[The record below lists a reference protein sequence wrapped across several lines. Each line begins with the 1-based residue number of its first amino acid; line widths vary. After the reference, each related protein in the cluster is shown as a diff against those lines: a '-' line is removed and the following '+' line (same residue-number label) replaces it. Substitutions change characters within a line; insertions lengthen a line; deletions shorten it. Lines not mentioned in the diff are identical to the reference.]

1 LVRSKVGLR
10 TVGCETL
17 RASAL
22 GEGGP
27 VTPSTDV
34 RNLILGLS
42 GVLALSLVFHEW
54 TPFSNAAT
62 AAFAFLIVVLLVA
75 ATARLWVAVA
85 TSVAAML
92 SFNFFFL
99 PPVGSFTIAD
109 PQNWIALLAFL
120 AVSLVATNLSAVA
133 RDRTQQAVTR
143 RDELGRLFTLSRDIL
158 LITESR
164 EANASLAGFIS
175 RRFDL
180 DYVAICL
187 PSESEWRIFEAG
199 SLELTLDPKKLSSA
213 YTRVLEHH
221 GLDVDAR
228 TESGQST
235 LSVGAHSVRL
245 LPLRLGTR
253 PIGLI
258 AAAGRPIEPGTFDA
272 LAGIAAIAIE
282 RAQFLEERRLAE
294 LSRQSEELKSALLA
308 SLGHD
313 LRTPLTAIRV
323 AASNLQGSWPNEQ
336 ERLEQCDLI
345 VVEVDRLRRLFGN
358 ILEMARIDAGA
369 VTPDTRWVTPTEII
383 EAARCRVEPSLR
395 GHALDVSVDAEQL
408 VRLDPR
414 LTAAALSHLLE
425 NSAQYS
431 PSGSPIHVYANVSD
445 HRLSITVRDH
455 GSGIRPSDLPHVFD
469 RFFRGVDATRGR
481 SGTGMGL
488 AIARGL
494 LAVERGQIAAENC
507 TDGGAKF
514 TILVPAEVK

>member
-1 LVRSKVGLR
+1 MSDSPDL
-10 TVGCETL
+10 
-17 RASAL
+17 
-22 GEGGP
+22 
-27 VTPSTDV
+27 
-34 RNLILGLS
+34 RNLVGGIAGIAAVSYLFRELPQ
-42 GVLALSLVFHEW
+42 L
-54 TPFSNAAT
+54 SNATT
-62 AAFAFLIVVLLVA
+62 AAFGFLIVVLLVA

-85 TSVAAML
+85 TSIAAML
-92 SFNFFFL
+92 AFNFYFL
-99 PPVGSFTIAD
+99 PPVGSLTIVD
-109 PQNWIALLAFL
+109 PQNWIALVAFL

-133 RDRTQQAVTR
+133 RDRTRQAVTR
-143 RDELGRLFTLSRDIL
+143 RDELGRLFALSRDIL
-158 LITESR
+158 LITDSR
-164 EANASLAGFIS
+164 ESNSSLAGFIS

-180 DYVAICL
+180 DYVGVCV
-187 PSESEWRIFEAG
+187 PSGAEWLTFEAG
-199 SLELTLDPKKLSSA
+199 SLELALDHHELSTA
-213 YTRVLEHH
+213 YARARQ
-221 GLDVDAR
+221 GRDADAGVKSV
-228 TESGQST
+228 EST
-235 LSVGAHSVRL
+235 LTVGAHLARL
-245 LPLRLGTR
+245 LPLRLGAR
-253 PIGLI
+253 SIGLL
-258 AAAGRPIEPGTFDA
+258 AVAGRPIESGTFDA

-323 AASNLQGSWPNEQ
+323 AASNLQASWLNET
-336 ERLEQCDLI
+336 ERREQTEVI
-345 VVEVDRLRRLFGN
+345 VVEVDRLTRLFSN

-369 VTPDTRWVTPTEII
+369 VSPETRWVAPTEIV
-383 EAARCRVEPSLR
+383 EAARTRVEPSLR
-395 GHALDVSVDAEQL
+395 GHAVDVSFDAEQL

-431 PSGSPIHVYANVSD
+431 PSGSPIHVHANVSEQGL
-445 HRLSITVRDH
+445 RITVRDH

-469 RFFRGVDATRGR
+469 RFFRGADTTRGR

-507 TDGGAKF
+507 TDGGAQF

>member
-1 LVRSKVGLR
+1 MNQ
-10 TVGCETL
+10 
-17 RASAL
+17 
-22 GEGGP
+22 
-27 VTPSTDV
+27 STDL
-34 RNLILGLS
+34 RNLVLGIS
-42 GVLALSLVFHEW
+42 GIVALSLLFREW

-62 AAFAFLIVVLLVA
+62 AAFGFLIVVVLVA

-85 TSVAAML
+85 TSIAAML
-92 SFNFFFL
+92 TFNFFFL

-120 AVSLVATNLSAVA
+120 AVSLVAANLSAVA
-133 RDRTQQAVTR
+133 RDRTQQAVMR
-143 RDELGRLFTLSRDIL
+143 RDELGRLFALSRDIL
-158 LITESR
+158 LITDSR

-180 DYVAICL
+180 EYVAVCL
-187 PSESEWRIFEAG
+187 PCGSEWLMFEAG
-199 SLELTLDPKKLSSA
+199 SVELTLDPHELSSA
-213 YTRVLEHH
+213 YARVRERSGLE
-221 GLDVDAR
+221 VDRGA
-228 TESGQST
+228 ENGQRA

-245 LPLRLGTR
+245 LPLRLGTK
-253 PIGLI
+253 PIGLL
-258 AAAGRPIEPGTFDA
+258 AAAGRPIEAGTFDA

-323 AASNLQGSWPNEQ
+323 AASNLQASWPNEQ
-336 ERLEQCDLI
+336 ERREQSDVI
-345 VVEVDRLRRLFGN
+345 VVAVDRLTRLFGN

-369 VTPDTRWVTPTEII
+369 VTPDTRWVAPTEIV

-395 GHALDVSVDAEQL
+395 GHAIDVSVDAEQL

-431 PSGSPIHVYANVSD
+431 PSGSPIHVHAHVSD
-445 HRLSITVRDH
+445 RGLSLTVRDH

-469 RFFRGVDATRGR
+469 RFFRGPEAARGR

-514 TILVPAEVK
+514 TIFVPAEVK